1 MVSLPDVNSRMYVY
15 TRTHTQVWAGTRE
28 EAERLTDQE
37 FSEAVQLIRHLA
49 DAKSP
54 AVPRTFKA
62 PGPMSGSI
70 HSSSSPATPAA
81 VSAFVPAAA
90 AVAAAGGD
98 GEMQAEWPGSS
109 YAGSWLA
116 QGAVGSG
123 SSGSQSLSGSNGS
136 SRLESLSSGGP
147 QPSSA
152 GDLLARGESR
162 LERGLDTNG
171 PRGLEGVPAEA
182 RGALDAVAVE
192 AVNAGVDG
200 VNTSGLQSG
209 PAAGLLSSQEE
220 AGEEGDWEEE
230 EEGGGDLED
239 DPLMEEID
247 SPSMGESL
255 EAALG
260 ALTLAVSARSLRG
273 EPS

>member
-1 MVSLPDVNSRMYVY
+1 MHVCIY
-15 TRTHTQVWAGTRE
+15 THTHTQVWAGTRE

-136 SRLESLSSGGP
+136 SRLES
-147 QPSSA
+147 
-152 GDLLARGESR
+152 E
-162 LERGLDTNG
+162 T
-171 PRGLEGVPAEA
+171 

-220 AGEEGDWEEE
+220 AGGGGDWEEE